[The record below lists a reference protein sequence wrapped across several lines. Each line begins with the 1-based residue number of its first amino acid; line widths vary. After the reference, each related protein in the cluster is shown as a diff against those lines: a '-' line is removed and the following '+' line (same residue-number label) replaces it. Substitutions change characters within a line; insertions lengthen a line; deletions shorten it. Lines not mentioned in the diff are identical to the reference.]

1 MFSDLKLRHW
11 LFLVLGCALG
21 LALGL
26 FITWQVWPVEYYDID
41 PVDLR
46 SEHKDDYVVM
56 VAAAYA
62 QDGDLE
68 LAALRLDELGFED
81 AKQVV
86 VGLFQR
92 HREAGYEGESRTL
105 ARLAYDLGVEDV
117 ALLPY
122 IEGPTATPETIASP
136 TITPTLEA
144 TAVPTA
150 TEPVP
155 EPTAAPTEP
164 PPEASP
170 TPTET
175 SQPPTP
181 TATEPPPE
189 ETSTPLPPGEYSF
202 QVVEQEDLGCSSE
215 GAGDYILVYVQD
227 EEDRGLAGVQIMV
240 AGPEGEE
247 LFFTGMKPEVD
258 PGFADFRVTTA
269 GAYAVQVVDGTSQT
283 AEGLMFDDGCPA
295 DNPYHSRRVTF
306 RRVSR

>member
-21 LALGL
+21 LALGV
-26 FITWQVWPVEYYDID
+26 FITWQVWPVVYYDTD

-68 LAALRLDELGFED
+68 LAVLRLDGLGFED

-92 HREAGYEGESRTL
+92 HREAGYVGESHTL
-105 ARLAYDLGVEDV
+105 AVLAYDLGVEDV

-122 IEGPTATPETIASP
+122 IEGPTATPQIVASP
-136 TITPTLEA
+136 TIAATLEA
-144 TAVPTA
+144 TALPTP

-155 EPTAAPTEP
+155 EPTVTATEP

-175 SQPPTP
+175 PEPPTP
-181 TATEPPPE
+181 TPTEPPTEDTP
-189 ETSTPLPPGEYSF
+189 TPLPTGEFDF
-202 QVVEQEDLGCSSE
+202 QLVEQEDLGCSSE

-240 AGPEGEE
+240 VGPEGED

-258 PGFADFRVTTA
+258 SGFADFRVATA
-269 GAYAVQVVDGTSQT
+269 GTYTVQVVDGTGQI
-283 AEGLMFDDGCPA
+283 AEGLTFDDGCPA
-295 DNPYHSRRVTF
+295 DNPYHSWRVTF
-306 RRVSR
+306 RRVSQ